1 MKVNRK
7 DLLRKLLCVE
17 PGISKKETIH
27 QSSCV
32 VLRRGRFY
40 SLSTEIACSITSG
53 LPTDIEGA
61 VRAEKLIAMLESYP
75 DDEIDLDIQAKT
87 LSLKGTRRR
96 TNFPMEDVVLLPVSE
111 VELPDAKNWQKLHLD
126 YSEAVSLVHRCTTKN
141 SKPEDG
147 FIKTCVHIHPEFLE
161 ASDAKRFIRF
171 PLPNFVQKPLL
182 MRGETIKVM
191 CQLGMTKGQET
202 ESWLHFRNPMG
213 LRLSLRKITLEGY
226 PDFSPFLEIRGKKVK
241 FPKGLAE
248 VAMRAGILEDEQ
260 GDIKLSLT
268 KEKILVNGK
277 SVLGE
282 HEEECATKYLG
293 EPISFMIE
301 PKLIGELIDQGSETR
316 VSDTCLRVDGDKF
329 VYLTSL
335 EIR

>member
-1 MKVNRK
+1 
-7 DLLRKLLCVE
+7 
-17 PGISKKETIH
+17 
-27 QSSCV
+27 
-32 VLRRGRFY
+32 
-40 SLSTEIACSITSG
+40 
-53 LPTDIEGA
+53 
-61 VRAEKLIAMLESYP
+61 
-75 DDEIDLDIQAKT
+75 
-87 LSLKGTRRR
+87 
-96 TNFPMEDVVLLPVSE
+96 MEDVVLLPVSRRLNYRMQRTGKSYIWITRKQS
-111 VELPDAKNWQKLHLD
+111 VW
-126 YSEAVSLVHRCTTKN
+126 SIAVTTKN

-161 ASDAKRFIRF
+161 ASDAKRFIQF

-191 CQLGMTKGQET
+191 CQLGNDQRTGDGKLAALPKSDGIAVVPEKD
-202 ESWLHFRNPMG
+202 HPGG
-213 LRLSLRKITLEGY
+213 LPRLL
-226 PDFSPFLEIRGKKVK
+226 SPFLEIRGKKVK

-329 VYLTSL
+329 VYPNKPGDQVVQRSRMKEFFTPTTWTKQKTPLSMVPQCGICGL
-335 EIR
+335 HKSCQSPFP